1 VRIVSGIVALVYLL
15 VGVLIA
21 SNKDYFVNVN
31 TLEEVISA
39 ILAVVL
45 WPLLLLGV
53 DLHLGN
59 GGNDGNGGK
68 TGAFF
73 AAIRLG
79 AARWFA

>member
-1 VRIVSGIVALVYLL
+1 MRIVSGIVALVYLL

-21 SNKDYFVNVN
+21 SNKDYFVDVN

-59 GGNDGNGGK
+59 GGNGRNGGGE
-68 TGAFF
+68 GALSV
-73 AAIRLG
+73 AIRLG